1 MESIMSKSVISLIA
15 MIAVVFSVRAS
26 GSVYTTGVAL
36 NFASG
41 TGSITAWTQPN
52 LSGDGAILSIAI
64 DNNLVLSPTGFSA
77 GIGHVWYSVAPG
89 TAIDPAFAA
98 SAPQFANSFTNNL
111 SGQIQLSLNQTFLLG
126 FWLDANGNGVAGA
139 GDRFG
144 WASFTY
150 NASGLN
156 LNGSAI
162 ENTGAGII
170 AGTTT
175 VVPEPA
181 TISLCLFALIAF
193 CVASRRAISREIQ
206 NKARLSR
213 GFYLRLGRLRHSDV

>member
-1 MESIMSKSVISLIA
+1 MSKSIISLIA
-15 MIAVVFSVRAS
+15 LVMVVFSVRAR
-26 GSVYTTGVAL
+26 GDVYTTGVAL

-41 TGSITAWTQPN
+41 AGSIAAWTQPN

-77 GIGHVWYSVAPG
+77 GIGHVWYSVTPG

-98 SAPQFANSFTNNL
+98 SAPAFANSFTNNL
-111 SGQIQLSLNQTFLLG
+111 SGQIQLSLNQSFLLG
-126 FWLDANGNGVAGA
+126 FWLDANGNSVAGA

-156 LNGSAI
+156 LTGSAI
-162 ENTGAGII
+162 ESTGTGII
-170 AGTTT
+170 TGTTT

-181 TISLCLFALIAF
+181 TISLLLFALMPF
-193 CVASRRAISREIQ
+193 CFASRRSISREIQ
-206 NKARLSR
+206 K
-213 GFYLRLGRLRHSDV
+213 